1 MTRPFSRLLAAAL
14 VLAGAAACSEAGTGP
29 AGTSLSSREV
39 RSLAYGVSVLGTD
52 NAEDLAW
59 TDASFTVTSASG
71 PSLSASAHPGGGPG
85 GAGGIG
91 GLGIWGPRRPGI
103 HGTTT
108 TTVDRTQPC
117 PQGGSTRSVTVV
129 ASVVDTVA
137 RTGRVTTSSTDT
149 PAACAFTVD
158 SMNATIR
165 TIANP
170 GTVITI
176 TGAPSLVSQS
186 TSSYS
191 WAAAG
196 DSASARGGRI
206 TRGATTGTQ
215 TGSFTYTTSDSRSGT
230 CAVNLA
236 TSFDPAA
243 RTQKVTGTFCGQT
256 VNITS
261 TLPERGQRGGPG
273 GGHGHGR

>member
-1 MTRPFSRLLAAAL
+1 MTRPFSRLLAGAL
-14 VLAGAAACSEAGTGP
+14 ALAGAACSEAGTGP
-29 AGTSLSSREV
+29 SDGASLSVREA

-59 TDASFTVTSASG
+59 SDASFSVSSTTG
-71 PSLSASAHPGGGPG
+71 PSLSASAHPGGGGPG
-85 GAGGIG
+85 GAGGIA

-108 TTVDRTQPC
+108 TTVDRTRPC
-117 PQGGSTRSVTVV
+117 PQGGTTRSVTTV

-137 RTGRVTTSSTDT
+137 RTGRVTTSSADT

-158 SMNATIR
+158 SLNTTLR

-186 TSSYS
+186 TSIYS
-191 WAAAG
+191 WAAS
-196 DSASARGGRI
+196 DTARGGRL

-215 TGSFTYTTSDSRSGT
+215 TGSFTYTTSDGRSGT
-230 CAVNLA
+230 CTVSLA
-236 TSFDPAA
+236 TAFDPAA
-243 RTQKVTGTFCGQT
+243 RTQKVSGTFCGRAVDVT
-256 VNITS
+256 T
-261 TLPERGQRGGPG
+261 TLPEHGKRGGPG
-273 GGHGHGR
+273 GGGHGR

>member
-1 MTRPFSRLLAAAL
+1 MTRPFSRLLAGAL

-29 AGTSLSSREV
+29 SDGTSLSAREA

-52 NAEDLAW
+52 NTEDLAW
-59 TDASFTVTSASG
+59 SDASFSVSGTSA
-71 PSLSASAHPGGGPG
+71 PSLSASAHPGGPG
-85 GAGGIG
+85 GGIG

-108 TTVDRTQPC
+108 TTVDRTRPC
-117 PQGGSTRSVTVV
+117 PQGGTTRSVSTVT
-129 ASVVDTVA
+129 SVVDTVA

-158 SMNATIR
+158 SLNATIR

-176 TGAPSLVSQS
+176 TGAPSLVGQS
-186 TSSYS
+186 TSSYA

-196 DSASARGGRI
+196 DSARGGRV

-215 TGSFTYTTSDSRSGT
+215 TGSFTYTTSDGRSGT
-230 CAVNLA
+230 CAVNLTTA
-236 TSFDPAA
+236 FDPTA
-243 RTQKVTGTFCGQT
+243 RTQKVAGTFCGQAVDVT
-256 VNITS
+256 T
-261 TLPERGQRGGPG
+261 TLPERGRRGHG
-273 GGHGHGR
+273 GGRR

>member
-1 MTRPFSRLLAAAL
+1 MTRPFSRLLAATLA
-14 VLAGAAACSEAGTGP
+14 LAGAAACSEAGTGP
-29 AGTSLSSREV
+29 SDGASLSVREA

-52 NAEDLAW
+52 NTEDLAW
-59 TDASFTVTSASG
+59 TDASFSVSSTSG
-71 PSLSASAHPGGGPG
+71 PSLSASAHPGGGGPG
-85 GAGGIG
+85 GGIG

-108 TTVDRTQPC
+108 TTVDRTRPC
-117 PQGGSTRSVTVV
+117 PQGGTTRSVTTVT
-129 ASVVDTVA
+129 SVVDTVA
-137 RTGRVTTSSTDT
+137 RTGKVTTSSTDT

-158 SMNATIR
+158 SLNATIR

-186 TSSYS
+186 ASSYS
-191 WAAAG
+191 WAAAS
-196 DSASARGGRI
+196 DSARGGRL

-215 TGSFTYTTSDSRSGT
+215 TGSFTYTTSDGRSGT

-236 TSFDPAA
+236 TTFDPTA
-243 RTQKVTGTFCGQT
+243 RTHRVAGTFCGQAVDVT
-256 VNITS
+256 T
-261 TLPERGQRGGPG
+261 TLPERGRRGPG
-273 GGHGHGR
+273 GHH